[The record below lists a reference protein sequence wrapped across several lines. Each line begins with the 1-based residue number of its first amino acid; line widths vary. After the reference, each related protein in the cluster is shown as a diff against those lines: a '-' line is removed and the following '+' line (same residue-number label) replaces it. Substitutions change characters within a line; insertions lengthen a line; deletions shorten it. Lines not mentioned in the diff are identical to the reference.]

1 MSYFD
6 IVPRRRP
13 TLIQTLRVALER
25 IQEREELQADD
36 PTLLRLKQSLLST
49 LAELEAEPELP
60 QDVDSSA
67 A

>member
-13 TLIQTLRVALER
+13 TLIQALYLALER
-25 IQEREELQADD
+25 IQEREQLDPDD
-36 PTLLRLKQSLLST
+36 PVLLRIKQSIVSSIS
-49 LAELEAEPELP
+49 ELELDQPKRSDLP
-60 QDVDSSA
+60 A